1 MKKLLFMAILLISVS
16 DIFAFTT
23 QGNWR
28 WRKDDGSQT
37 TATWIAAQNTSFVL
51 SDTTSAIRLRIEL
64 YNDTADAGGLLDDAI
79 FEDSSNLPGARWD
92 IIAVVPDADD
102 PFRLAGSSANLTDL
116 EPTTKQLAASHAA
129 SFLAG
134 RVMVAT
140 DSFPNATVPAR
151 TGTEYEFVIKPT
163 GNIKPSV
170 TYYFRVNAAKYIH
183 PLPILTTGAVLP
195 VQLVNFS
202 INKDGKKVK
211 LQWSTAS
218 EQNNDRFEVEKSID
232 GSAWKNIATVKG
244 NGTSSQA
251 QHYSSY
257 DASPANGIN
266 YYRLKQVDVD
276 GRSNISDIRSIRFND
291 ASKTIISV
299 SPNPVRGVINFKLD
313 NINASN
319 LVAVF
324 SDVNGTILYQQKYK
338 NVQANTI
345 NKLNLSQPPA
355 AGVYILKLQA
365 DGLSESIRV
374 VVQ

>member
-1 MKKLLFMAILLISVS
+1 MKKLLLMAILLSSVS
-16 DIFAFTT
+16 EIFAFGTM
-23 QGNWR
+23 GNWR

-51 SDTTSAIRLRIEL
+51 TDTTSAIRLRIEI
-64 YNDTADAGGLLDDAI
+64 YNDPTEPGGFLDGAI
-79 FEDSSNLPGARWD
+79 LEDSSNLPGATWD
-92 IIAVVPDADD
+92 TIKLTADANAA
-102 PFRLAGSSANLTDL
+102 FVLAGASPNVTNLQATTQQLTSPHATLYQAGQVIVSSESL
-116 EPTTKQLAASHAA
+116 PS
-129 SFLAG
+129 S
-134 RVMVAT
+134 
-140 DSFPNATVPAR
+140 TVGNN
-151 TGTEYEFVIKPT
+151 TGTEYEYVIKPT
-163 GNIKPSV
+163 TNIQPSV
-170 TYYFRVNAAKYIH
+170 TYYFRVNATNYFN
-183 PLPILTTGAVLP
+183 PLPTLTTGAVLP

-202 INKDGKKVK
+202 VIKDGKKVK

-232 GSAWKNIATVKG
+232 GSVWKNIATVKG
-244 NGTSSQA
+244 MGTSSQA
-251 QHYSSY
+251 QHYNSY
-257 DASPANGIN
+257 DASPASGIN

-276 GRSNISDIRSIRFND
+276 GRSNISDIRSIRFNE
-291 ASKTIISV
+291 ASKAIISV
-299 SPNPVRGVINFKLD
+299 SPNPVRGVVNFKLD
-313 NINASN
+313 NISASN